1 MWYFRIALNIFLLI
15 NILQKKVSNL
25 ENIRTSIKSRICGL
39 LSNNERSK
47 SGLLVILCIIG
58 LSINW
63 RSCAG
68 SLIIFTINKSTKKK
82 QQLNS
87 YEHYPKKTSKFTPA
101 EYRRSFW
108 KKKRSNL
115 KWLYNE
121 TLSIHNSFLEKS
133 HLVSYEFLL
142 ENNLNWILFTLST
155 VTYLDMLFRI
165 NKQKNK

>member
-1 MWYFRIALNIFLLI
+1 MIQY
-15 NILQKKVSNL
+15 
-25 ENIRTSIKSRICGL
+25 
-39 LSNNERSK
+39 
-47 SGLLVILCIIG
+47 
-58 LSINW
+58 
-63 RSCAG
+63 
-68 SLIIFTINKSTKKK
+68 KKK
-82 QQLNS
+82 IRNKLFIVMIKALPPPRLKIDYFGKIIKIEFYLS
-87 YEHYPKKTSKFTPA
+87 KDASKFTPA

-165 NKQKNK
+165 NKQKTNKRYSISLKWEIFTNFLFSFDEYLLEN